1 MPSKTAKLLSK
12 SKCPAKV
19 LAKLHHF
26 IRLLSKGSKSI
37 SLFINAYWNDKID
50 KVRENMKAIGSLK
63 GFKGYVLIKKREERG
78 D

>member
-37 SLFINAYWNDKID
+37 SLFINAYWNDKIG

-63 GFKGYVLIKKREERG
+63 GLKGLCIDKEERG
-78 D
+78 KG

>member
-37 SLFINAYWNDKID
+37 SLFINAYWNDNID
-50 KVRENMKAIGSLK
+50 KVRENMKAIGSLQGLK
-63 GFKGYVLIKKREERG
+63 GLCIDKEERG
-78 D
+78 KG